1 MELSELLAQAELA
14 AENAYSPYSGVSI
27 GAAVETTS
35 GETYAACNVENAAF
49 NPSTHAEQNAIST
62 AVADGQTEF
71 ERIAIADPDR
81 SGVVPCG
88 HCRQIIAEFCGPTL
102 DVYSKTGSGHRHW
115 TLADLFPEPFEF

>member
-1 MELSELLAQAELA
+1 MDPSELLAQAELA

-35 GETYAACNVENAAF
+35 GETYAACNVESAAF

-71 ERIAIADPDR
+71 ERIAIADLDR

-102 DVYSKTGSGHRHW
+102 DVYSKTEGGHRHW
-115 TLADLFPEPFEF
+115 TLADLFPDPFEL